1 MSLRMDKCVLNERM
15 DIMGK
20 LFGTDGIRGIAN
32 EQLDAPLAYR
42 IGQAAAIV
50 LGRNTENKPMVVI
63 GKDTRISSDML
74 EGAITAGL
82 CACGADVHTLGVI
95 STPAV
100 ALTTLMS
107 KAAAG
112 VVISASHNPYEYNGI
127 KFFGPDGSKLPDEM
141 EEQIEALILSEEPL
155 PLKKGGEIGVTYND
169 RHSADLY
176 IRYLTKSLKG
186 EPHDLRVLVDCA
198 NGAASTTAQRLF
210 NRYDMD
216 VTYINDKPNGVN
228 INTDC
233 GSTHLDTLGELV
245 KKGCYDVGIAFDGD
259 ADRCLAVDEKGNE
272 IDGDKIMAIIA
283 NAMMEVGDLKNSGFV
298 ATVMSNMG
306 LHKYAQDRGYKVL
319 CANVGDK
326 NVREMM
332 VKEDM
337 VLGGEQSGHIIFLN
351 HMPTGDGQLT
361 ALHFLSIISKYGA
374 PVSSL
379 VAQIKRYPQVLI
391 NVPGPHSSVEKAK
404 LIDSELV
411 QNAIREKEQELNG
424 NGRILVRPSGTE
436 ALLRVM
442 VEASDEDTAA
452 RIAQELAAIIENSQK

>member
-1 MSLRMDKCVLNERM
+1 
-15 DIMGK
+15 MGK

-42 IGQAAAIV
+42 IGQAAALI
-50 LGRNTENKPMVVI
+50 LSENTTEKPLVVI

-82 CACGADVHTLGVI
+82 CACGANVHTLGVI

-100 ALTTLMS
+100 ALAAKMMG
-107 KAAAG
+107 AAAG

-127 KFFGPDGSKLPDEM
+127 KFFGSDGSKLDDAM
-141 EEQIEALILSEEPL
+141 ENAIETLILSEEPL
-155 PLKKGGEIGVTYND
+155 PVKKGGDIGVTYD
-169 RHSADLY
+169 GRHSADRY
-176 IRYLTKSLKG
+176 IRYLVDTIKG

-198 NGAASTTAQRLF
+198 NGSATATAQRLL
-210 NRYDMD
+210 NRFDMD
-216 VTYINDKPNGVN
+216 VTYINDHPNGTN
-228 INTDC
+228 INDKC
-233 GSTHLDTLGELV
+233 GSTHLSTLGELV

-272 IDGDKIMAIIA
+272 IDGDKIMALCA
-283 NAMMEVGDLKNSGFV
+283 SAMKEAGDLKHDGFV

-306 LHKYAQDRGYKVL
+306 LHKYARERGFKVL
-319 CANVGDK
+319 CANVGDR
-326 NVREMM
+326 NVRELM

-379 VAQIKRYPQVLI
+379 VSQIQRYPQVLI
-391 NVPGPHSSVEKAK
+391 NVPGPYSGPEKAA
-404 LIDSELV
+404 LIESETV
-411 QNAIREKEQELNG
+411 QSAIREKEAEMNG

-442 VEASDEDTAA
+442 VEAPEEEIAVSVAEALA
-452 RIAQELAAIIENSQK
+452 RVIENAQK

>member
-1 MSLRMDKCVLNERM
+1 
-15 DIMGK
+15 MGK

-50 LGRNTENKPMVVI
+50 LGRNTEGRPMVVI

-100 ALTTLMS
+100 ALSTKMS
-107 KAAAG
+107 KASAG
-112 VVISASHNPYEYNGI
+112 IVISASHNPYEYNGI
-127 KFFGPDGSKLPDEM
+127 KFFGPDGSKLDDAM
-141 EEQIEALILSEEPL
+141 ELAIEELILSQETL
-155 PLKKGGEIGVTYND
+155 PLKKGGDIGVTYDD
-169 RHSADLY
+169 RHSADRY
-176 IRYLTKSLKG
+176 VRYLADTLRG

-198 NGAASTTAQRLF
+198 NGSASVTAQRLF

-216 VTYINDKPNGVN
+216 VTYINDKPNGTN
-228 INTDC
+228 INNGC
-233 GSTHLDTLGELV
+233 GSTHLEELGRLV
-245 KKGCYDVGIAFDGD
+245 AQGCYDVGIAFDGD
-259 ADRCLAVDEKGNE
+259 ADRCLAVDENGNE
-272 IDGDKIMAIIA
+272 IDGDKIMALCA
-283 NAMMEVGDLKNSGFV
+283 AAMKEAGDLKNDGFV

-306 LHKYAQDRGYKVL
+306 LHKYAKEHGYRVL
-319 CANVGDK
+319 CANVGDR

-332 VKEDM
+332 VREDM
-337 VLGGEQSGHIIFLN
+337 VLGGEQSGHIIFLE

-379 VAQIKRYPQVLI
+379 ISQIKRFPQVLI
-391 NVPGPHSSVEKAK
+391 NVPGPFDGGEKTA
-404 LIDSELV
+404 LIESQTV
-411 QNAIREKEQELNG
+411 QSAIRVQEEVLG
-424 NGRILVRPSGTE
+424 DSGRILVRPSGTE

-442 VEASDEDTAA
+442 VEAQDEETATA
-452 RIAQELAAIIENSQK
+452 VAQELASVIENAQK

>member
-1 MSLRMDKCVLNERM
+1 
-15 DIMGK
+15 MGK

-32 EQLDAPLAYR
+32 EQLTAPLAYR
-42 IGQAAAIV
+42 IGQAAALV
-50 LGRNTENKPMVVI
+50 LAKTTEEKPVVVI

-82 CACGADVHTLGVI
+82 CACGANVHTLGVI

-107 KAAAG
+107 KASAG

-141 EEQIEALILSEEPL
+141 ELAIEELILSDEEL
-155 PLKKGGEIGVTYND
+155 QVKKGGDIGVTYND

-228 INTDC
+228 INNGC
-233 GSTHLDTLGELV
+233 GSTHLETLGALV
-245 KKGCYDVGIAFDGD
+245 SKGCYDVGIAFDGD
-259 ADRCLAVDEKGNE
+259 ADRCLAVDENGNE

-283 NAMMEVGDLKNSGFV
+283 NAMNEAGDLKNGGFV

-306 LHKYAQDRGYKVL
+306 LHKYAQERGYRVL
-319 CANVGDK
+319 SANVGDR

-337 VLGGEQSGHIIFLN
+337 VLGGEQSGHIIILN

-379 VAQIKRYPQVLI
+379 ISQIKRYPQVLI
-391 NVPGPHSSVEKAK
+391 NVPGPHSAVEKDA
-404 LIDSELV
+404 LIQSEAV
-411 QNAIREKEQELNG
+411 QSAIREKEKEMAG
-424 NGRILVRPSGTE
+424 SGRILVRPSGTE

-442 VEASDEDTAA
+442 VEAPEEATAHSVA
-452 RIAQELAAIIENSQK
+452 EELAKVIENSQK

>member
-1 MSLRMDKCVLNERM
+1 
-15 DIMGK
+15 MGK

-32 EQLDAPLAYR
+32 EQLDANLAYR
-42 IGQAAAIV
+42 VGQAAAIV
-50 LGRNTENKPMVVI
+50 LGREYGKKPVVVI

-82 CACGADVHTLGVI
+82 CACGANVHTLGVI

-107 KAAAG
+107 HAAAG

-141 EEQIEALILSEEPL
+141 ELAIEELILREGEL
-155 PLKKGGEIGVTYND
+155 PVCKGGDIGSCYND

-176 IRYLTKSLKG
+176 LRYLVSTVKG
-186 EPHDLRVLVDCA
+186 DPHDLRVLVDCA
-198 NGAASTTAQRLF
+198 NGAASVTAQRLF

-216 VTYINDKPNGVN
+216 VTYINDRPNGTN
-228 INTDC
+228 INSGC
-233 GSTHLDTLGELV
+233 GSTHIAELGRRVAE
-245 KKGCYDVGIAFDGD
+245 GCYDVGIAFDGD

-272 IDGDKIMAIIA
+272 IDGDKIMALCA
-283 NAMMEVGDLKNSGFV
+283 TAMMEAGDLRNGGFV

-306 LHKYAQDRGYKVL
+306 LHKYAQERGFKVL
-319 CANVGDK
+319 CANVGDR

-337 VLGGEQSGHIIFLN
+337 VLGGEQSGHIIFMN

-361 ALHFLSIISKYGA
+361 ALHFLSIISKYGT

-379 VAQIKRYPQVLI
+379 VSQIKRYPQVLI
-391 NVPGPHSSVEKAK
+391 NVPGPHSLVEKNA
-404 LIDSELV
+404 LIDSEIV
-411 QNAIREKEQELNG
+411 QNAVREQEKAMQG

-442 VEASDEDTAA
+442 VEAP
-452 RIAQELAAIIENSQK
+452 QEAVANEVAEILAKVIENAQK

>member
-1 MSLRMDKCVLNERM
+1 
-15 DIMGK
+15 MGK
-20 LFGTDGIRGIAN
+20 LFGTDGIRGVAN
-32 EQLDAPLAYR
+32 VQLDAPLAYR

-50 LGRNTENKPMVVI
+50 LSRNTEGKPMVVI

-82 CACGADVHTLGVI
+82 CACGANVHTLGII

-107 KAAAG
+107 KAQAG
-112 VVISASHNPYEYNGI
+112 VVISASHNPYDNNGI

-141 EEQIEALILSEEPL
+141 ELAIEELILSEGPL
-155 PLKKGGEIGVTYND
+155 PVKTGGDIGCCHND
-169 RHSADLY
+169 RHSAELY
-176 IRYLTKSLKG
+176 IRYLAASLKG
-186 EPHDLRVLVDCA
+186 EPRNLRVLMDCA

-210 NRYDMD
+210 NRYDID

-228 INTDC
+228 INAGC
-233 GSTHLDTLGELV
+233 GSTHIDVLGELV
-245 KKGCYDVGIAFDGD
+245 AKGCYDVGIAFDGD
-259 ADRCLAVDEKGNE
+259 ADRCLAVDENGNE
-272 IDGDKIMAIIA
+272 IDGDKIMAICA
-283 NAMMEVGDLKNSGFV
+283 GAMKEAGDLKNNGFV

-306 LHKYAQDRGYKVL
+306 LHKYAQKRGYKVL
-319 CANVGDK
+319 CANVGDR

-337 VLGGEQSGHIIFLN
+337 VLGGEQSGHIIFMN

-361 ALHFLSIISKYGA
+361 ALHFLSIISKYDA

-379 VAQIKRYPQVLI
+379 VSQIKRYPQVLI
-391 NVPGPHSSVEKAK
+391 NVPGPYSASDKAA
-404 LIDSELV
+404 LIDSEVV
-411 QNAIREKEQELNG
+411 QSAIREKEKEMAG
-424 NGRILVRPSGTE
+424 SGRILVRPSGTE

-442 VEASDEDTAA
+442 VEASDEE
-452 RIAQELAAIIENSQK
+452 IANAVAQDLAKVIENAQK

>member
-1 MSLRMDKCVLNERM
+1 
-15 DIMGK
+15 MGK

-32 EQLDAPLAYR
+32 EQLTAPLAYR
-42 IGQAAAIV
+42 IGQAAALV
-50 LGRNTENKPMVVI
+50 LRQANGGKKPTVVI

-100 ALTTLMS
+100 ALVTMKS
-107 KAAAG
+107 GAAAG

-141 EEQIEALILSEEPL
+141 ELAVEELILQEGEL
-155 PLKKGGEIGVTYND
+155 PLCKGGDIGVSYND
-169 RHSADLY
+169 RHTADKYL
-176 IRYLTKSLKG
+176 RYLVETLKA

-198 NGAASTTAQRLF
+198 NGAASTTAQRLL
-210 NRYDMD
+210 NRFDMH

-228 INTDC
+228 INAGC
-233 GSTHLDTLGELV
+233 GSTHLEELG
-245 KKGCYDVGIAFDGD
+245 KKVAEGYYDLGIAFDGD

-272 IDGDKIMAIIA
+272 IDGDKIMALCA
-283 NAMMEVGDLKNSGFV
+283 TAMKEAGDLKNDGFV

-306 LHKYAQDRGYKVL
+306 LHKYAEEKGYRVL
-319 CANVGDK
+319 CANVGDR

-361 ALHFLSIISKYGA
+361 ALHFLSIVSKYGT
-374 PVSSL
+374 PVSEL
-379 VAQIKRYPQVLI
+379 VSAIKRYPQVLI
-391 NVPGPHSSVEKAK
+391 NVPGPHGAAEKAAM
-404 LIDSELV
+404 IDSEPV
-411 QNAIREKEQELNG
+411 QEAIRRQTELLQG
-424 NGRILVRPSGTE
+424 EGRILVRPSGTE

-442 VEASDEDTAA
+442 VEAPREDTARKTA
-452 RIAQELAAIIENSQK
+452 EAIAEIIQNLQK

>member
-1 MSLRMDKCVLNERM
+1 
-15 DIMGK
+15 MGK

-50 LGRNTENKPMVVI
+50 LGGNVEGKPMVVI

-82 CACGADVHTLGVI
+82 CACGANVHTLGVI

-100 ALTTLMS
+100 ALAAKMS
-107 KAAAG
+107 KAQAG
-112 VVISASHNPYEYNGI
+112 IVISASHNPYEYNGI
-127 KFFGPDGSKLPDEM
+127 KFFGPDGSKLDDAM
-141 EEQIEALILSEEPL
+141 ENAIEALILSEEPL
-155 PLKKGGEIGVTYND
+155 ELKKGGDIGVTYDD
-169 RHSADLY
+169 RHSADRY
-176 IRYLTKSLKG
+176 VRYLADTLKG

-198 NGAASTTAQRLF
+198 NGAASVTAQRLF

-216 VTYINDKPNGVN
+216 VTYINDKPDGTN
-228 INTDC
+228 INNNC
-233 GSTHLDTLGELV
+233 GSTHIENLGKMV
-245 KKGCYDVGIAFDGD
+245 AAGCYDVGIAFDGD

-272 IDGDKIMAIIA
+272 IDGDKIMALCA
-283 NAMMEVGDLKNSGFV
+283 GAMKEAGDLKNDGFV

-306 LHKYAQDRGYKVL
+306 LHKYAQERGYRVL
-319 CANVGDK
+319 CANVGDR
-326 NVREMM
+326 NVRELME
-332 VKEDM
+332 KEQM
-337 VLGGEQSGHIIFLN
+337 VLGGEQSGHIIFLD

-374 PVSSL
+374 PVSTL
-379 VAQIKRYPQVLI
+379 IGQIKRYPQVLI
-391 NVPGPHSSVEKAK
+391 NVPGPFASGEKAA
-404 LIDSELV
+404 LIESETV
-411 QNAIREKEQELNG
+411 QNAIREQEEKLAS

-442 VEASDEDTAA
+442 VEAPQEETANA
-452 RIAQELAAIIENSQK
+452 VALALASVIENAQK

>member
-1 MSLRMDKCVLNERM
+1 
-15 DIMGK
+15 MGK

-50 LGRNTENKPMVVI
+50 LSRNTEEKPVVVV

-82 CACGADVHTLGVI
+82 CSCGANVHTLGVI

-107 KAAAG
+107 KASAG

-127 KFFGPDGSKLPDEM
+127 KFFGPDGSKLPDELELAI
-141 EEQIEALILSEEPL
+141 EELILSDEEL
-155 PLKKGGEIGVTYND
+155 PVKKGGDIGVTYND

-186 EPHDLRVLVDCA
+186 EPHDLRVLMDCA

-228 INTDC
+228 INNGC
-233 GSTHLDTLGELV
+233 GSTHLEVLGEKV
-245 KKGCYDVGIAFDGD
+245 AKGCYDVGIAFDGD
-259 ADRCLAVDEKGNE
+259 ADRCLAVDENGNE

-283 NAMMEVGDLKNSGFV
+283 GAMMEDGDLKNDGFV

-306 LHKYAQDRGYKVL
+306 LHKYAQERGYKVL
-319 CANVGDK
+319 CANVGDR

-332 VKEDM
+332 VKEGM

-379 VAQIKRYPQVLI
+379 ISQIKRYPQVLI
-391 NVPGPHSSVEKAK
+391 NVPGPHSAVEKDA
-404 LIDSELV
+404 LIQSEEV
-411 QNAIREKEQELNG
+411 QSAIREKEKEMAG
-424 NGRILVRPSGTE
+424 SGRILVRPSGTE

-442 VEASDEDTAA
+442 VEAPDEETANSV
-452 RIAQELAAIIENSQK
+452 AQDLAKVIENSQKIHSC